1 MQYTLPVA
9 VIILLLL
16 MICVHAHFIR
26 RIESFGVNAG
36 YYLSGDGGWAGQMQ
50 PAALS
55 ADGDTGLVPAP
66 KAGQQNS
73 YLRGDGK
80 WIQANN
86 APTAAV
92 FLHMAYFAA
101 NDIDIPTTTYPA
113 FPFNKVLEN
122 SGGGFI
128 TPTGT
133 PTTKFI
139 LAAGCTYKCTASMGY
154 AKTGTDFAY
163 QWLNNKT
170 NTAFGVPGLLYTL
183 APRNMLAVGY
193 ITTTTPVPI
202 SLNVNYNNGG
212 GTIINTAGYGQYP
225 WCTIEVVSNNNT
237 ISPFTGSTASAD
249 GFVGYIP
256 TPLAGQQ
263 NYILTGDGKW
273 TGPQYYYSISGTQAT
288 DKDPYLVKWPLT
300 GNVFSKTTTAIT
312 HTVETTFTLAPG
324 YAYKI
329 IAGVGSS
336 NARGTGGC
344 LFYILAN
351 KVQIGN
357 TGTMISTTNP
367 DAWATSPTCMAY
379 HEPVVPTDISF
390 AVSRNGSGQLIGS
403 AWDDPRAS
411 AWISIE
417 MLH

>member
-26 RIESFGVNAG
+26 RIDSFGVNAG

-50 PAALS
+50 PAAVS
-55 ADGDTGLVPAP
+55 VNGDTGLVPAP

-92 FLHMAYFAA
+92 FLHMAYVAA
-101 NDIDIPTTTYPA
+101 NDTDIPTTTYPA
-113 FPFNKVLEN
+113 FPFNKILEN

-133 PTTKFI
+133 PTTTFI
-139 LAAGCTYKCTASMGY
+139 LAEGCTYKCTASMGY

-193 ITTTTPVPI
+193 ITTTAPVPI
-202 SLNVNYNNGG
+202 SLNVNYNNSGK
-212 GTIINTAGYGQYP
+212 TIINTAGYGQYP
-225 WCTIEVVSNNNT
+225 WISIEVVSNNNT
-237 ISPFTGSTASAD
+237 ISAFTGSSSAGD
-249 GFVGYIP
+249 GFAGYIP
-256 TPLAGQQ
+256 APLAGQQ
-263 NYILTGDGKW
+263 NYVLNGSGKW
-273 TGPQYYYSISGTQAT
+273 DGPQYLMVTNPAGQSSVSAGTVF
-288 DKDPYLVKWPLT
+288 KWDPSTNVFAGGGVIKLLPSNTQFQLAAGYNFKLT
-300 GNVFSKTTTAIT
+300 AVLNYTAENRECTYRWYDVTNSKLIGVAGNVTCIHVPQNGTAFAYVVPVLPVTVQLNIMYVQDGSVSIAGFNTTTHCVSWAAIE
-312 HTVETTFTLAPG
+312 VM
-324 YAYKI
+324 
-329 IAGVGSS
+329 
-336 NARGTGGC
+336 R
-344 LFYILAN
+344 
-351 KVQIGN
+351 
-357 TGTMISTTNP
+357 
-367 DAWATSPTCMAY
+367 
-379 HEPVVPTDISF
+379 
-390 AVSRNGSGQLIGS
+390 
-403 AWDDPRAS
+403 
-411 AWISIE
+411 
-417 MLH
+417 